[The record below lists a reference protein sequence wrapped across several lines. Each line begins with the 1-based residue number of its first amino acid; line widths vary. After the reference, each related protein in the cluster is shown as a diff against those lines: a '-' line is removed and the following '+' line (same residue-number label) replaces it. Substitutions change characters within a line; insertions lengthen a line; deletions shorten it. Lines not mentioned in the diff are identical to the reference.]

1 MTSVKLDM
9 LLVASANTSDANAE
23 DGGKLAPNE
32 MTILIDKPP
41 LHAVMH
47 IADNSS
53 PVVKQFRVYGIL
65 EKLNYKRDIDES
77 SEYLIDGLKFF
88 GLFHF

>member
-1 MTSVKLDM
+1 MTCIKLDM
-9 LLVASANTSDANAE
+9 LLVASANTSDADAE

-32 MTILIDKPP
+32 MAILIDKPP
-41 LHAVMH
+41 LYAVMD

-53 PVVKQFRVYGIL
+53 PVVKQLWVYGIL

-77 SEYLIDGLKFF
+77 SENLIDGL
-88 GLFHF
+88 